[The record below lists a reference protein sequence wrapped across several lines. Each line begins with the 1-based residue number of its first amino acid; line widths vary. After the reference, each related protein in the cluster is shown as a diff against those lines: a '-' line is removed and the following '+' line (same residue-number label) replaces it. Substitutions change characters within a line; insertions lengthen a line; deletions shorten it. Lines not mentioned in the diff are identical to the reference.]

1 MCSISEPIRYHLMTI
16 CFRFPVD
23 ETRLCLQSDQQPYTR
38 EWQERH
44 ISANLYTFSKL
55 YFSLSTWTVHMHATK
70 PAQTWLVNPTWTTNG
85 KQNLIYWLNSL
96 CFCQPKIPTSLMPT
110 FFGFTSDQRSRAVQ
124 MWSDNIC
131 VSDAGVLDLQ
141 CKQSGNVPASSP
153 HGRTRPGPAALQ
165 HSPHDC
171 YSHFNLPLHHMFT
184 S

>member
-70 PAQTWLVNPTWTTNG
+70 LAQTWLVNLTWTTNG

-96 CFCQPKIPTSLMPT
+96 CFCQPKIPTSRMP
-110 FFGFTSDQRSRAVQ
+110 
-124 MWSDNIC
+124 NIF
-131 VSDAGVLDLQ
+131 LDLLQ
-141 CKQSGNVPASSP
+141 IRGVELSRCGVITSVFQMQVYWICSVNKVEMYQ
-153 HGRTRPGPAALQ
+153 PAALMEARAWTR
-165 HSPHDC
+165 SPAA
-171 YSHFNLPLHHMFT
+171 FT
-184 S
+184 TWLLFTL